1 MSIRRTLRRWKDEG
15 RFPRLLRASESV
27 RDSLIRPVQRP
38 LVPLVVRQ
46 LKNTGRI
53 DDLDELLTRAS
64 TGYLRTIVPLQR
76 RSEILGL
83 LQAVRALEPRRVVE
97 IGTANGGTLFLFTR
111 VAADNA
117 RILSVDLPSGA
128 FGGEANEWKHP
139 IWEAFVTN
147 QQTLRLIRAD
157 SHARSTSDI
166 VKNDLA
172 GEPIDFLMIDGDHSY
187 EGVKQDFETYAPL
200 VRAGGIIA
208 FHDIC
213 KHPHGAG
220 GEVHRFWPEIREGRD
235 YVELRERPDDGFG
248 IGYIRVGR
256 TDT

>member
-1 MSIRRTLRRWKDEG
+1 MTFRKTLRRWKDEG
-15 RFPRLLRASESV
+15 RFPRALRAAEGV
-27 RDSLIRPVQRP
+27 RDGLIRPVQRP

-46 LKNTGRI
+46 LKSTGRI

-83 LQAVRALEPRRVVE
+83 LEAVRELRPRRVVE

-111 VAADNA
+111 VAAEDA
-117 RILSVDLPSGA
+117 RIVSVDLPSGA

-139 IWEAFVTN
+139 LWEAFVTGR
-147 QQTLRLIRAD
+147 QSLRLIRAD
-157 SHARSTSDI
+157 SHAPGTLGL
-166 VKNDLA
+166 VKKELE
-172 GEPIDFLMIDGDHSY
+172 GEPIDFLMIDGDHTY

-200 VRAGGIIA
+200 VRPGGMIA

-213 KHPHGAG
+213 PDSYGAG
-220 GEVHRFWPEIREGRD
+220 GEVHRFWSEVREGRN
-235 YVELRERPDDGFG
+235 YVELRERTDDGFG
-248 IGYIRVGR
+248 IGYIR
-256 TDT
+256 T